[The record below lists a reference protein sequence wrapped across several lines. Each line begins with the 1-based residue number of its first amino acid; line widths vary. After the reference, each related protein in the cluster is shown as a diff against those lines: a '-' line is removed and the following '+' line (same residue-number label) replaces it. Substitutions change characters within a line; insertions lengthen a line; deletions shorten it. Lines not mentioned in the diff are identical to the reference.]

1 MKLVCLYFL
10 TLPVFFII
18 DMLWIGVLAKDFY
31 RNSLGHLF
39 REDINWAAA
48 LIFYFLYIIG
58 ILIFATLPAL
68 EKQSMGRAVLL
79 GALFGFF
86 TYATYDLTNFAT
98 LKGWPL
104 KVAVVDM
111 IWGMVLTA
119 SVAAASYLI
128 GRWIMP

>member
-1 MKLVCLYFL
+1 MKLVYLYFL
-10 TLPVFFII
+10 TLPVFFGI

-31 RNSLGHLF
+31 RNNLGHLF
-39 REDINWAAA
+39 RENINWAAA

-68 EKQSMGRAVLL
+68 EKQSLGRAVLL

-86 TYATYDLTNFAT
+86 AYATYDLTNFAT
-98 LKGWPL
+98 LKDWPL
-104 KVAVVDM
+104 KVTVVDM
-111 IWGMVLTA
+111 IWGMVLTG

-128 GRWIMP
+128 GRWLMP